1 MFNELILGSN
11 KCGSGQDG
19 AGLRE
24 SDSEQCS
31 KGPKVLDEPA
41 MVQGDIHLEGVLP
54 GSSGVG
60 LQSTVLSRPA
70 RSPGHGGSKQEDCG
84 SHWG

>member
-19 AGLRE
+19 AGLCE

-41 MVQGDIHLEGVLP
+41 MVQGDIPLEGVLP
-54 GSSGVG
+54 GNSGVG
-60 LQSTVLSRPA
+60 LQTILSRPA
-70 RSPGHGGSKQEDCG
+70 RSSGHGGSKREDCG
-84 SHWG
+84 SHQG